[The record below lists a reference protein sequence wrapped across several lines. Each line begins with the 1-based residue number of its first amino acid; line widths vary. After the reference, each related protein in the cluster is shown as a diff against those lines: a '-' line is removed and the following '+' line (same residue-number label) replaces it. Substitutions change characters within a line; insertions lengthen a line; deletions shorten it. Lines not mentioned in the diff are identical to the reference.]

1 MVTFSFLVFTNIM
14 ITLNCKFKN
23 DNMKNKLFL
32 FATIAILATSC
43 KKSTDAVLPQNTAV
57 VTPISQSV
65 VPAAVVNTFTARFPA
80 ATQVEWFSV
89 SSSNS
94 SSREFEVEF
103 NHASQRHEAR
113 FDDNGTEKHHSVTC
127 LNAPVPQV
135 ILTAFR
141 STHPNDTVYEWKLR
155 ADGTWKAHFMRGT
168 VKWEATYSAAG
179 VLIKEEQA

>member
-1 MVTFSFLVFTNIM
+1 
-14 ITLNCKFKN
+14 
-23 DNMKNKLFL
+23 MKNKLFL
-32 FATIAILATSC
+32 LATCAILATSC
-43 KKSTDAVLPQNTAV
+43 KKSTDAILPQDTV
-57 VTPISQSV
+57 LVTPITQSA
-65 VPAAVVNTFTARFPA
+65 VPTAVINSFASRFPA

-103 NHASQRHEAR
+103 NHSNQRHEAR
-113 FDDNGTEKHHSVTC
+113 FDDNGTEKHHSITC
-127 LNAPVPQV
+127 LDAPVPQV

-141 STHPNDTVYEWKLR
+141 NTHPSDTVYEWNLR
-155 ADGTWKAHFMRGT
+155 NDGTWKAHFMRGT